1 MLESFSSVQ
10 RDSSPK
16 NDISIIIYL
25 LLLLK
30 CTIRNL
36 FEEMLGRILYKRE
49 PLITCDKMFIKKTS
63 LNHVLKDLTKH
74 AQPWSRKKSKPGLYI
89 C

>member
-1 MLESFSSVQ
+1 MLEPFSLVQ

-30 CTIRNL
+30 FTIQNL
-36 FEEMLGRILYKRE
+36 FEEMLGRNVYIRE
-49 PLITCDKMFIKKTS
+49 PLIKCDKMFI
-63 LNHVLKDLTKH
+63 
-74 AQPWSRKKSKPGLYI
+74 
-89 C
+89 

>member
-1 MLESFSSVQ
+1 MLEPFSLVQ

-30 CTIRNL
+30 FTIQNL
-36 FEEMLGRILYKRE
+36 FEEMLGRNVYIRE
-49 PLITCDKMFIKKTS
+49 PLIKCDKKFI
-63 LNHVLKDLTKH
+63 
-74 AQPWSRKKSKPGLYI
+74 
-89 C
+89 